1 MLLLLSERAFTRYA
15 DRITAAAPDVEFIR
29 MQSDGD
35 LLHGDRTVPW
45 DDAEPEIA
53 WLTSDLFDGGPV
65 RKFLRLT
72 LNTKPQWLQS
82 SGAGTDHP
90 VFQMLLDG
98 GTRLT
103 TSHVTGIP
111 IAEYIVRAVLD
122 HFQQVDEW
130 TEQRRAGRWQP
141 HDFREVHGTTWLII
155 GLGHIGTEVAIRA
168 KAFGAT
174 VLGVR
179 RTPDGRE
186 PVDECARPHQLDALL
201 PRADVVVLTAPGG
214 SETQHLI
221 DGSRLARF
229 KPSSVLVN
237 VGRGSLVDEGALR
250 VALDR
255 GAPEVAIL
263 DVSDEE
269 PPPTHSWL
277 WDHPRV
283 VLTPHSSAGGTGR
296 YDRATQAFVDNL
308 LRWQKGEPLVYEV
321 TAGES

>member
-1 MLLLLSERAFTRYA
+1 MLLLLSERAFARYA
-15 DRITAAAPDVEFIR
+15 GRITEAAPAIEFVR
-29 MQSDGD
+29 MQNDGN
-35 LLHGDRTVPW
+35 LVIGDRTIPW
-45 DDAEPEIA
+45 EDAAPQIA
-53 WLTSDLFDGGPV
+53 WLTADLFDGGPV
-65 RKFLRLT
+65 RKFLRLA
-72 LNTKPQWLQS
+72 LNSRPQWLQS

-122 HFQQVDEW
+122 HFQHVEEW
-130 TEQRRAGRWQP
+130 TEQRRARRWQP

-155 GLGHIGTEVAIRA
+155 GLGHIGSEVAIRA

-179 RTPDGRE
+179 RAPTGGE
-186 PVDECARPHQLDALL
+186 PVDECGPPDALDAML
-201 PRADVVVLTAPGG
+201 PRADVVVLAAPGG
-214 SETQHLI
+214 PDTWHLI

-229 KPSSVLVN
+229 KPASVLVN

-255 GAPEVAIL
+255 DVPELAIL
-263 DVSDEE
+263 DVTDEE
-269 PPPTHSWL
+269 PPPEHSWL

-296 YDRATQAFVDNL
+296 YERATQAFVENL
-308 LRWQKGEPLVYEV
+308 MRWQNGEPLAYEV
-321 TAGES
+321 TAGDS